1 MTALRG
7 VRVGIGKSPRATWR
21 RLRIAA
27 LSLVQVVLSVG
38 GVKGK

>member
-7 VRVGIGKSPRATWR
+7 VRVGKGSRPKATWS
-21 RLRIAA
+21 RLRMAA
-27 LSLVQVVLSVG
+27 LSLVQVALSVG